1 MTTFMK
7 FRAPIFFSVLIVG
20 LLLAAFLPKSVD
32 QDQKEAILMR
42 SILMALNQY
51 HYQPQEIND
60 DFSRKVFDLYLT
72 RLDYYK
78 RLVTGE
84 EISRLKQYELQLDD
98 QSLNGSF
105 EFFDLSLEIYRN
117 GLERAKGYAQE
128 ILASPFDFGQNEMI
142 NLDYESLD
150 YPKDEAALKAY
161 WSKYLKYRTLTKVTE
176 RMEAAKKNTVDQPE
190 SMEVLEAKAREEE
203 LEFFEEYF
211 SRMLK
216 VKRLDI
222 LSTYFNAMTN
232 VYDPHSTYFLPKDK
246 EEFDMSFSGRYE
258 GIGARLMNEGDFTK
272 ITEVIVGGPAWRGG
286 ELEADDLI
294 LKVTQENGDATD
306 ITGMLSDEVVTYIKG
321 PKGTK
326 VILTVKKVDG
336 SVEDIEIIR
345 DVVVLEEK
353 YAKSLVIQDSVDG
366 QKIGYLFLPS
376 FYADF
381 DDANGRFSAADVA
394 AEVEKLKAE
403 AVDGIVLD
411 LRFNGGGSL
420 EEVVKMAGFF
430 IETGPIVQA
439 KSRGR
444 DSRIFK
450 DDNPHMIYDGPLA
463 IMVDNY
469 SASASE
475 ILAAAMQDY
484 QRAVIVGS
492 KSTYGKGSV
501 QFFLDLDRLYRDNV
515 DFKPLGNL
523 KITFQKYYRINGG
536 SVQLKG
542 VVPDIILPNNY
553 QFLEMGE
560 KDFDYALDWTEI
572 NPLPFEQ
579 MDQFTTDHFAALAA
593 KSKARVDNNPAFQ
606 SILENAARIKDQKDE
621 REIPLNLSV
630 YNDWLA
636 KREEES
642 KMFRELTDQVVLPK
656 VENPKVDLPAI
667 NGDEAKKAR
676 NAEWIKSVEKDIY
689 VQETVNILKDM
700 MRPKQ

>member
-1 MTTFMK
+1 MK
-7 FRAPIFFSVLIVG
+7 FRAPIFFSVLVIG
-20 LLLAAFLPKSVD
+20 LLVAAFFPKPVD
-32 QDQKEAILMR
+32 DDQKEAILMR

-60 DFSRKVFDLYLT
+60 NFSKKVFDLYLT

-78 RLVTGE
+78 RLITRE
-84 EISRLKQYELQLDD
+84 EIDRLKQYELEIDNQA
-98 QSLNGSF
+98 LNGSF
-105 EFFDLSLEIYRN
+105 EFFDSSLEIYRN
-117 GLERAKGYAQE
+117 GLERARGYASE
-128 ILASPFDFGQNEMI
+128 ILAQPFDFDEDQNI
-142 NLDYESLD
+142 NLDYDNLD
-150 YPKDEAALKAY
+150 YPENEAALKDY
-161 WSKYLKYRTLTKVTE
+161 WGKYLKYRTLTKVAE
-176 RMEAAKKNTVDQPE
+176 KQEAAKKNKVDEPKSLE
-190 SMEVLEAKAREEE
+190 ELEAKAREEE
-203 LEFFEEYF
+203 KEFFEEYF

-222 LSTYFNAMTN
+222 LSSFLNAISN

-258 GIGARLMNEGDFTK
+258 GIGARLMNEGDYTK

-294 LKVTQENGDATD
+294 MKVTQENGETTD
-306 ITGMLSDEVVTYIKG
+306 ITGMLSDEVVTFIKG

-336 SVEDIEIIR
+336 SMEDIEIIR

-353 YAKSLVIQDSVDG
+353 YAKSLVIEDSIDG
-366 QKIGYLFLPS
+366 QKMGYLFLPS

-381 DDANGRFSAADVA
+381 DDENGRFAAADVA
-394 AEVEKLKAE
+394 AELEKLKAE
-403 AVDGIVLD
+403 GVDGIVMD

-444 DSRIFK
+444 DSRVFK
-450 DDNPHMIYDGPLA
+450 DSDPEIVYDGPLA

-501 QFFLDLDRLYRDNV
+501 QFFLDLDRLYRDNA

-542 VVPDIILPNNY
+542 VVPDVILPNNY
-553 QFLEMGE
+553 YYLDLGE
-560 KDFDYALDWTEI
+560 KDFEYALDWTEI
-572 NPLPFEQ
+572 APLSFNATG
-579 MDQFTTDHFAALAA
+579 QFTTDHFASLAA
-593 KSKARVDNNPAFQ
+593 KSKARVDGNPTFQ
-606 SILENAARIKDQKDE
+606 SILDNAARIKDQKDE

-630 YNDWLA
+630 YTDWLEQ
-636 KREEES
+636 REEES
-642 KMFRELTDQVVLPK
+642 KMYRELTNQIVLPK
-656 VENPKVDLPAI
+656 VVNPQVDLPAI
-667 NGDEAKKAR
+667 TGDETKKAR
-676 NAEWIKSVEKDIY
+676 NDEWIKSVKKDIY
-689 VQETVNILKDM
+689 IQETVNILKDM
-700 MRPKQ
+700 MQPKQ

>member
-1 MTTFMK
+1 MK
-7 FRAPIFFSVLIVG
+7 FRVPIFFSVLMVG
-20 LLLAAFLPKSVD
+20 LLLAAFFPKSVD
-32 QDQKEAILMR
+32 DDQKEAILMR

-60 DFSRKVFDLYLT
+60 DFSKKVFDLYLT

-78 RLVTGE
+78 RLITQE
-84 EISRLKQYELQLDD
+84 EIDRLKQYELQLDD
-98 QSLNGSF
+98 QALNGSF
-105 EFFDLSLEIYRN
+105 EFFDASLEIYRN
-117 GLERAKGYAQE
+117 GLERARVYARE
-128 ILASPFDFGQNEMI
+128 ILDQPFNLDEEEDI
-142 NLDYESLD
+142 NLDYDNLP
-150 YPKDEAALKAY
+150 YPADEAALKTY
-161 WSKYLKYRTLTKVTE
+161 WGKYLKYRTLTKVE
-176 RMEAAKKNTVDQPE
+176 DELDAASKNKVDEPKSLEEIE
-190 SMEVLEAKAREEE
+190 SKAREDER
-203 LEFFEEYF
+203 EFFEEYF

-222 LSTYFNAMTN
+222 LSSFFNAMTN

-246 EEFDMSFSGRYE
+246 EEFDLTFSGRYE
-258 GIGARLMNEGDFTK
+258 GIGARLMNEGDYIK

-294 LKVTQENGDATD
+294 IKVTQENGDETD

-336 SVEDIEIIR
+336 SLQDISITR

-353 YAKSLVIQDSVDG
+353 YAKSLVITDSIAG
-366 QKIGYLFLPS
+366 EKIGYLFLPS

-381 DDANGRFSAADVA
+381 DDESGRFAAADVA
-394 AEVEKLKAE
+394 AELEKLKAE
-403 AVDGIVLD
+403 NVDGIVMD

-444 DSRIFK
+444 DSRVFK
-450 DDNPHMIYDGPLA
+450 DSDPGVVYDGPLA

-542 VVPDIILPNNY
+542 VVPDVILPNNY
-553 QFLEMGE
+553 HYLDLGE
-560 KDFDYALDWTEI
+560 KDFEYALDWTEI
-572 NPLPFEQ
+572 NPLSFQPVEQ
-579 MDQFTTDHFAALAA
+579 FSTDHFSALAA
-593 KSKARVDNNPAFQ
+593 KSKARVDNNPTFQ
-606 SILENAARIKDQKDE
+606 SILDNAARIKDQRDE
-621 REIPLNLSV
+621 REIPLNLTT
-630 YNDWLA
+630 YTDWL
-636 KREEES
+636 KQREEES
-642 KMFRELTDQVVLPK
+642 KMYRELTNRVVLPDVK
-656 VENPKVDLPAI
+656 NLKVDLSSI
-667 NGDEAKKAR
+667 TEDEAKKAR
-676 NAEWIKSVEKDIY
+676 NEEWIKSVKKDIY
-689 VQETVNILKDM
+689 IQETVNILKDM
-700 MRPKQ
+700 MAPKQ